1 MAQEFN
7 LPEPNITENIN
18 FEDKFQELKTDFQS
32 RSPEYSA
39 FQDSDPIMIFL
50 QLVSALIVD
59 MLFKINTAVKS
70 TLVLLASGLFL
81 DHLAVF
87 WNVTRRVIV
96 AANPNANPPVSEV
109 LESDEDFRCRLLLAI
124 KGFTKGA
131 TKEYYQFYAL
141 ESDPLV
147 DSAQVFKEEVN
158 TPFVDIAIRST
169 DNNGIPS
176 QALLDSVEAYMNSDP
191 IRSISD
197 VVRVRSA
204 VGALLDVEAN
214 ITLLPDA
221 PASAIDDIKEYFEQ
235 QLNLVNELGRDITRS
250 WIISK
255 LNTSDVHSVELLSPT
270 QDVIV
275 EPFEF
280 VALNSIELNL
290 EIERKF

>member
-1 MAQEFN
+1 MSEEFN
-7 LPEPNITENIN
+7 LPEPNIIENIS
-18 FEDKFQELKTDFQS
+18 FENQFETLKADFQS

-39 FQDSDPIMIFL
+39 FQDSDPIMVFL
-50 QLVSALIVD
+50 QVVAAIIVD

-87 WNVTRRVIV
+87 WNITRRVIV
-96 AANPNANPPVSEV
+96 EADPNANPPVAAV

-131 TKEYYQFYAL
+131 TKEYYQYYAL

-147 DSAQVFKEEVN
+147 DSAQVFKEEIN
-158 TPFVDIAIRST
+158 TPFVDIAIRSK
-169 DNNGIPS
+169 DNNGVPS
-176 QALLDSVEAYMNSDP
+176 QALIDSVEEYMNSDP
-191 IRSISD
+191 VRSISD

-204 VGALLDVEAN
+204 VGASLDVEAN

-221 PASAIDDIKEYFEQ
+221 PSSAIADIKEYFEQ
-235 QLNLVNELGRDITRS
+235 QLNSINELGRDITVS
-250 WIISK
+250 WIISR
-255 LNTSDVHSVELLSPT
+255 LNTSDVYSVELLSPT
-270 QDVIV
+270 ADIIV

-280 VALNSIELNL
+280 VALNSIILN
-290 EIERKF
+290 EQVNREF